1 MASGIPASWHRFR
14 SLIQRMGRYNSGSC
28 EGVTFRAGVS
38 EEHSAPS
45 NFPGGR
51 SCRNAAGP
59 PLPTFCLA
67 CENSFRRSPGP
78 LADHPG
84 APECRHE
91 RLIAHQVCIPDRAVE
106 QALHPIRAAFSG
118 VFGELPPVFPFDGT
132 HDAFQVCQRSPTRFR
147 TSKMMGN
154 ASMQTFEF
162 SSPFPDLN
170 KGRFGSGWDDLL
182 AWLHV
187 WLLSHEAFFPVSFLP
202 SRRSSGKK
210 RQMRLG
216 AEQLLLNQC
225 RRRGPLLRGGAQG
238 QDGER
243 SHFALQQSL
252 PFALRRVYA
261 DLEPA

>member
-1 MASGIPASWHRFR
+1 MASGNPASWHRFR

-38 EEHSAPS
+38 EEHSDLAI
-45 NFPGGR
+45 FQVAGRVAMLPGHP
-51 SCRNAAGP
+51 CRLFASLAKTRFVDHQDRLRITQALQNVGP
-59 PLPTFCLA
+59 QI
-67 CENSFRRSPGP
+67 
-78 LADHPG
+78 
-84 APECRHE
+84 
-91 RLIAHQVCIPDRAVE
+91 IAHQVCIPDRAVE

-170 KGRFGSGWDDLL
+170 EGRFGSGWDDLL

>member
-1 MASGIPASWHRFR
+1 MGAFFKPSEEPGVKRAKRSGATLIPGSSHGTLCAAIAERMSTVAR
-14 SLIQRMGRYNSGSC
+14 SLWRKTLSLSPSC
-28 EGVTFRAGVS
+28 GWVHFK
-38 EEHSAPS
+38 
-45 NFPGGR
+45 
-51 SCRNAAGP
+51 
-59 PLPTFCLA
+59 LPKWVKSTLA
-67 CENSFRRSPGP
+67 
-78 LADHPG
+78 L
-84 APECRHE
+84 
-91 RLIAHQVCIPDRAVE
+91 
-106 QALHPIRAAFSG
+106 
-118 VFGELPPVFPFDGT
+118 T

-225 RRRGPLLRGGAQG
+225 RRRGPLLRGGTQG

-252 PFALRRVYA
+252 PF
-261 DLEPA
+261 